1 MKFVSCLCLWSPF
14 VTTII
19 TTTGLYIVY
28 INTAPP
34 QRYHH
39 NNLFIIVGLHQPDL
53 QPRWITSGSCCTCSC
68 SPQYSS
74 VSCETSS
81 PSPRPWS
88 TKCPN
93 RFVPCP
99 RFRTSRTFLT
109 AIKRPPQHHR
119 RWRPTGK
126 PMHECQLLLLFCIIS
141 PQWSDH
147 RLSSSKKRPSL
158 QSKHL
163 GLSSF
168 TRYSLDTPSRRV
180 LLFFC
185 STYPF

>member
-1 MKFVSCLCLWSPF
+1 M
-14 VTTII
+14 
-19 TTTGLYIVY
+19 
-28 INTAPP
+28 
-34 QRYHH
+34 
-39 NNLFIIVGLHQPDL
+39 GLHQPDL

-147 RLSSSKKRPSL
+147 CLSSSKKRPSL

-168 TRYSLDTPSRRV
+168 TRYSLDTPSRSSAQHIHFNRV
-180 LLFFC
+180 KSDDFFYWLLVPLVLSMPVDIYSIAIHIHIFHH
-185 STYPF
+185 